1 MSSQSGRRVLVLG
14 GIRSGKSDFA
24 EALVGDVGSV
34 RYVATS
40 VADPTDAE
48 WTARLAAHRDR
59 RPADWATEE
68 IGADPDRLAAVLA
81 QAKPDEALLVDDLGG
96 WLTAG
101 GEPAGLADAVRQCPA
116 VRLIVVSPEV
126 GLSVVPATEVGRAFA
141 DRLGGLNRAVADA
154 CDSVVLVVAGQP
166 SWLKGGDPRG
176 SLAATS
182 TTTTAGP
189 APALDARPA
198 TAAPAAATVAGES
211 PISMGMHLPLPD
223 ERTPDVARNRLGLLD
238 FPGTGLGG
246 LARVVAFAAGTQTRD
261 VPRPW
266 QSVRLLLLHADHE
279 GGFAAGDSPAESARR
294 LAQAQAGEG
303 VLALLAGAA
312 GVTVETVRC
321 TGRAA
326 AVETTDALDQASA
339 DAALDYGWQLA
350 SAAVD
355 AGTDVLVLGSC
366 GAGAEAAAV
375 AVISL
380 TTSAEPA
387 AQLGRVPAPGGLID
401 DGAWMARCAAI
412 RDALHRIR
420 LRPRD
425 PRELLAA
432 IGGPDLAVATGVLV
446 GAAARQTPVLIDGP
460 VGVAAGLL
468 ARDFGAQTRHW
479 LMLPD
484 TGGYPAV
491 TTGADVL
498 GLTPVVDLRL
508 GVGEGATALAVLPL
522 LRTALTLA
530 ATVPAHP
537 AVGAAPSIVD
547 SPTTELPIVPPRG

>member
-34 RYVATS
+34 RYVATA
-40 VADPTDAE
+40 VADPADAE
-48 WTARLAAHRDR
+48 WTARLEAHRER

-68 IGADPDRLAAVLA
+68 VGADPDRLATVLVH
-81 QAKPDEALLVDDLGG
+81 AKPDEALLVDDLGG

-101 GEPAGLADAVRQCPA
+101 GEPAGLADAVGQCPA
-116 VRLIVVSPEV
+116 ARLVVVSPEV
-126 GLSVVPATEVGRAFA
+126 GLSVVPATEVGRSFA
-141 DRLGGLNRAVADA
+141 DRLGELNRAVADS
-154 CDSVVLVVAGQP
+154 CDSVVLVIAGQP
-166 SWLKGGDPRG
+166 SWLKGADPRRT
-176 SLAATS
+176 LAATS

-189 APALDARPA
+189 APVVQGRPA
-198 TAAPAAATVAGES
+198 TAASAPAAPAAES
-211 PISMGMHLPLPD
+211 PISMGMQLPLPD

-238 FPGTGLGG
+238 FPGTGLGA

-266 QSVRLLLLHADHE
+266 ESVRLLMLHADHD
-279 GGFAAGDSPAESARR
+279 GGLAAGDSAEESARR
-294 LAQAQAGEG
+294 LAQVQAGEG
-303 VLALLAGAA
+303 VLSLLAGAE

-321 TGRAA
+321 TGRAGPI
-326 AVETTDALDQASA
+326 ETTDALDQSAA

-350 SAAVD
+350 SSAVD
-355 AGTDVLVLGSC
+355 VGTDVLVLGSC

-375 AVISL
+375 AVIAL
-380 TTSAEPA
+380 TTSSEPA
-387 AQLGRVPAPGGLID
+387 AQLGRVPAPGGLVD
-401 DGAWMARCAAI
+401 DAAWMARCAAI

-432 IGGPDLAVATGVLV
+432 IGGPDLAVATGILV

-491 TTGADVL
+491 KVGAEVL

-508 GVGEGATALAVLPL
+508 GLGEGATALAVLPL

-530 ATVPAHP
+530 GSVPAHP

-547 SPTTELPIVPPRG
+547 SPTTELPIVRG